1 MEIALSPMDLERFG
15 VVTAKAALSAPDR
28 ATEAGDWCRAQ
39 EVQLLIARVPSTDIA
54 LVQQLEQQGAFLT
67 DTLLYYSRKQLP
79 SQAAELPGGYR
90 WRLAEA
96 ADADAVAALAA
107 LTFTGYA
114 GHYHADARLDQAAAD
129 AVYADW
135 AANSCRHRAVADA
148 VLLIEQHDGQHT
160 QVVAFATLKS
170 RSATLIEGVLFGVH
184 PQHQGRRLYQALM
197 QQAQHWGQAHG
208 YDAMTVSTQ
217 VVNLAVQ
224 KVWCRLGFEP
234 SSSYYTFHQWFG
246 AQP

>member
-1 MEIALSPMDLERFG
+1 MDISLSPLDLERFG
-15 VVTAKAALSAPDR
+15 VTTAKAALSAGDR
-28 ATEAGDWCRAQ
+28 APDAAAWCRSKA
-39 EVQLLIARVPSTDIA
+39 VQMLIARVPTSAVA

-67 DTLLYYSRKQLP
+67 DTLLYYSRKQLSP
-79 SQAAELPGGYR
+79 EAAALPDGYR
-90 WRLAEA
+90 WRLATP

-114 GHYHADARLDQAAAD
+114 GHYHADHRLDQAAAD

-135 AANSCRHRAVADA
+135 AANSCRNPKVADA
-148 VLLIEQHDGQHT
+148 VLLIEHDGALI
-160 QVVAFATLKS
+160 AFATLKD
-170 RSATLIEGVLFGVH
+170 RGEALLEGVLFGVH
-184 PQHQGRRLYQALM
+184 PDHQGRRLYQALM
-197 QQAQHWGQAHG
+197 QQAQHWGSQHSFS
-208 YDAMTVSTQ
+208 AMTVSTQ

-246 AQP
+246 ESA

>member
-1 MEIALSPMDLERFG
+1 MDISLSPLDLERFG
-15 VVTAKAALSAPDR
+15 VATAKAALQAQDSA
-28 ATEAGDWCRAQ
+28 AGVAAWCRAQ
-39 EVQLLIARVPSTDIA
+39 AVRMLIARVPTSAVT

-67 DTLLYYSRKQLP
+67 DTLLYYSRKQLSP
-79 SQAAELPGGYR
+79 QAAELPDGYR
-90 WRLAEA
+90 WRLASA
-96 ADADAVAALAA
+96 TDADAVATLAA

-114 GHYHADARLDQAAAD
+114 GHYHADPRLDPATAD

-135 AANSCRHRAVADA
+135 AANSCRHPQVATA
-148 VLLIEQHDGQHT
+148 VLLIEHGGQL
-160 QVVAFATLKS
+160 VAFATLQD
-170 RSATLIEGVLFGVH
+170 RSNGLLEGVLFGVH
-184 PQHQGRRLYQALM
+184 PEHQGRRLYQALM
-197 QQAQHWGQAHG
+197 QQAQHWGHEHG
-208 YDAMTVSTQ
+208 FSAMTVSTQ